1 MDKLLSNDISNQLKD
16 VFEQTLQQPVQILF
30 FGNESRCEYCE
41 PTLSLLNEIT
51 PLSDS
56 LSLSV
61 YDVDKDPLMAAK
73 YRVDKTPGIVIAGRD
88 GSEIIDYGIRYA
100 GMPSGHEFTSLI
112 NDLIMVSQ
120 RATFLNGD
128 TRAFLSTIDHEIL
141 LQVFVTPT

>member
-1 MDKLLSNDISNQLKD
+1 MENLLSKEISQQVKE

-30 FGNESRCEYCE
+30 FGSETRCEYCE
-41 PTLSLLNEIT
+41 PTLALLSEIT

-56 LSLSV
+56 LSLTIHDV
-61 YDVDKDPLMAAK
+61 YKDPQMAIK
-73 YRVDKTPGIVIAGRD
+73 FRVDKTPGIVIAARN

-120 RATFLNGD
+120 RATDLNDD
-128 TRAFLSTIDHEIL
+128 TRAFLSTIDQEIL